1 AEKRKHL
8 YLPIIGLCIITLMLF
23 LFLGSNTIMIYHQ
36 TVLINEKEYTAGHI
50 QVKTYLNGLN
60 YASELDNWTT
70 LFSNSITSKF
80 NESKFPATISQVDI
94 LLFVKIQVDFYFF
107 DNKSNIVPT
116 VANSYLVVSS
126 GILWQKLLDLS
137 QVNQNDMPNFITF
150 SHNITLSED
159 PDIGNGFNHSFYD
172 PFVLSSYPRL
182 IRINKTANIHL
193 ETYKEMTD
201 FQKQW
206 DLPLSPGYLLFC
218 NFSFFQELFKGEKL
232 ILEPQFERIAYVEWR
247 GYFKTGNISL
257 QRFEY
262 AYYYDK
268 LQLLIRDTISS
279 SDLISIESPF
289 IDDYSSSIIL
299 LNDFRYLSVIILVP
313 LLLFGLFILFLGFQN
328 LEEQKSSLIEWLYEK
343 GYHFSS
349 DLLYE
354 SIQFT
359 IVSSFGIFFGI
370 AFGIVFT
377 IFDLSQLGYTLNY
390 TFISFATYPWVLG
403 LTLQIS
409 FLFQIITNLS
419 VIESRRKSKDKTFH
433 DSLQKDILSSSVM
446 KLSSSDY
453 ITIILLLVLYPISNF
468 FLDINLTY
476 VSKGENL
483 YGSSELYFQFT
494 LNAILYAV
502 LALFSIFTV
511 RKIISLLFMYLDCF
525 IRKLRNLNIATKIL
539 CYKSKTMSLAI
550 VFMILPSVFLH
561 FGVFVSTNTSSY
573 LNALSAMY
581 VGSDFKLVG
590 LPWNNFDY
598 KSNLYSPHIESS
610 TIVYYSIIDDVRN
623 FNKESFWWLRYHII
637 AINCS
642 TFATTAFWDKN
653 VVGADI
659 SLLDSL
665 SKGKALVDIQ
675 AKEELYK
682 VTGENITLEFQNP
695 SNQGPVTYS
704 YSLSIGGFVK
714 NIPGYNNLNESDPIY
729 EIGNLRLDLVILVS
743 LATFQQLQDWGV
755 MYYQFLLMKAKKNE
769 FNAANIDLD
778 TIIANK
784 YPYVRKLKRIYY
796 TNSQSIRDVPVF
808 NNILLF
814 VNLLSWLSTFILGL
828 SLYLFI
834 NSIKTEITPIILR
847 YYAKGI
853 AKKRISII
861 LLGIS
866 IIIGVIATI
875 VAFSLSLLYQF
886 LMLPLLEFFTRGI
899 MAYSSFSF
907 SWQELLLWAV
917 YWIIIGTYIISFNN
931 KIGKQKEIFL
941 PRVVV

>member
-1 AEKRKHL
+1 MRSVKVLSVLLFEGLIALLLFSKFDKLYSIIVSCVIFILLFILLFRDNLPFLNAYTFIRRFFLAEKRKHL

-313 LLLFGLFILFLGFQN
+313 LLLFGLFILFLP
-328 LEEQKSSLIEWLYEK
+328 
-343 GYHFSS
+343 
-349 DLLYE
+349 
-354 SIQFT
+354 T
-359 IVSSFGIFFGI
+359 
-370 AFGIVFT
+370 
-377 IFDLSQLGYTLNY
+377 
-390 TFISFATYPWVLG
+390 
-403 LTLQIS
+403 
-409 FLFQIITNLS
+409 
-419 VIESRRKSKDKTFH
+419 
-433 DSLQKDILSSSVM
+433 
-446 KLSSSDY
+446 
-453 ITIILLLVLYPISNF
+453 LLLMTALQPRFFCCAQGVPPI
-468 FLDINLTY
+468 
-476 VSKGENL
+476 G
-483 YGSSELYFQFT
+483 
-494 LNAILYAV
+494 
-502 LALFSIFTV
+502 
-511 RKIISLLFMYLDCF
+511 
-525 IRKLRNLNIATKIL
+525 
-539 CYKSKTMSLAI
+539 
-550 VFMILPSVFLH
+550 
-561 FGVFVSTNTSSY
+561 
-573 LNALSAMY
+573 
-581 VGSDFKLVG
+581 
-590 LPWNNFDY
+590 
-598 KSNLYSPHIESS
+598 
-610 TIVYYSIIDDVRN
+610 
-623 FNKESFWWLRYHII
+623 
-637 AINCS
+637 
-642 TFATTAFWDKN
+642 
-653 VVGADI
+653 
-659 SLLDSL
+659 
-665 SKGKALVDIQ
+665 
-675 AKEELYK
+675 
-682 VTGENITLEFQNP
+682 
-695 SNQGPVTYS
+695 
-704 YSLSIGGFVK
+704 
-714 NIPGYNNLNESDPIY
+714 
-729 EIGNLRLDLVILVS
+729 
-743 LATFQQLQDWGV
+743 
-755 MYYQFLLMKAKKNE
+755 
-769 FNAANIDLD
+769 
-778 TIIANK
+778 
-784 YPYVRKLKRIYY
+784 
-796 TNSQSIRDVPVF
+796 
-808 NNILLF
+808 
-814 VNLLSWLSTFILGL
+814 
-828 SLYLFI
+828 
-834 NSIKTEITPIILR
+834 
-847 YYAKGI
+847 
-853 AKKRISII
+853 
-861 LLGIS
+861 
-866 IIIGVIATI
+866 
-875 VAFSLSLLYQF
+875 
-886 LMLPLLEFFTRGI
+886 
-899 MAYSSFSF
+899 
-907 SWQELLLWAV
+907 
-917 YWIIIGTYIISFNN
+917 
-931 KIGKQKEIFL
+931 
-941 PRVVV
+941 